1 MTTDACMTTGFLGC
15 FHYAYF
21 NFLQAL
27 RKRKQAIYQTDDDD
41 D

>member
-1 MTTDACMTTGFLGC
+1 MMTTDACMTTGFLGC

-21 NFLQAL
+21 ILQAL